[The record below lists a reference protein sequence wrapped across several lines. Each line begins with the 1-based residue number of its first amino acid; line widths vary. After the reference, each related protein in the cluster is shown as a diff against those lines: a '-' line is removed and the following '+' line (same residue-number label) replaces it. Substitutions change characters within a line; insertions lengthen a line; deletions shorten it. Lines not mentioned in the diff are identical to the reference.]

1 MDQDRR
7 QRPPFRSARE
17 DAAHASRARP
27 TAQTRSPSYRLA
39 YADPDFLL
47 RDELRPVRLQL
58 ELLKPEL
65 VLREHGIESTLVV
78 FGSARVL
85 SPEAAMEGRRR
96 AEAALARAPDD
107 PERRKRLQSWRR
119 REAQSRWYREARRLA
134 QLISRYGQGARP
146 RRFVI
151 VTGGGPGIMEAA
163 NRGAHDV
170 GAQSVGLNITLPREQ
185 LPNPYIT
192 PELCFQFHYFALRKM
207 HFLMRA
213 RGLVVFP
220 GGFGTLDE
228 LFETLCLIQTGKLA
242 PIPVLLFDQRYWRRV
257 IDFGAMVEEGMIDP
271 EDLRLFRFVESAEEA
286 FAHLRRTL
294 DRSAGADRALD
305 PGRLGDGADRSHMKV
320 EREEGGDGGG
330 DPGA

>member
-7 QRPPFRSARE
+7 HRPPFWSARE

-27 TAQTRSPSYRLA
+27 TAQTRSASYRLA

-78 FGSARVL
+78 FGSARVP
-85 SPEAAMEGRRR
+85 SPEAAREGRRR

-107 PERRKRLQSWRR
+107 PERRKRLRSWRR
-119 REAQSRWYREARRLA
+119 REAQSRWYAEARRLA
-134 QLISRYGQGARP
+134 QLVSRYGQGEGS

-192 PELCFQFHYFALRKM
+192 PGLCFQFHYFALRKM

-242 PIPVLLFDQRYWRRV
+242 PIPVLLFDRSYWQRV
-257 IDFGAMVEEGMIDP
+257 IDFEAMVEEGMIDP
-271 EDLRLFRFVESAEEA
+271 EDLRLFCFVESAEEA
-286 FAHLRRTL
+286 FARLDRMW
-294 DRSAGADRALD
+294 DRSAGGDPALE
-305 PGRLGDGADRSHMKV
+305 PGRLGDGAGLPHMKV
-320 EREEGGDGGG
+320 EGEEGGDGGG